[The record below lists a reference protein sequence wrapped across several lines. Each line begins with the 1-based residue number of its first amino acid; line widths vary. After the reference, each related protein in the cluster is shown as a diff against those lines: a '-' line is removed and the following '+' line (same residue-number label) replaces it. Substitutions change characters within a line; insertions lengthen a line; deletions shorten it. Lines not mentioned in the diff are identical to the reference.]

1 MDAASVLGTSPRR
14 CFAISVARLPAASR
28 LSRYNRANFLEGGWG
43 RLSSSG
49 KKLNLP
55 RYNEMLATVHITEE

>member
-1 MDAASVLGTSPRR
+1 VPQADFPVP
-14 CFAISVARLPAASR
+14 
-28 LSRYNRANFLEGGWG
+28 NRANFLEARWG
-43 RLSSSG
+43 RLSSSE